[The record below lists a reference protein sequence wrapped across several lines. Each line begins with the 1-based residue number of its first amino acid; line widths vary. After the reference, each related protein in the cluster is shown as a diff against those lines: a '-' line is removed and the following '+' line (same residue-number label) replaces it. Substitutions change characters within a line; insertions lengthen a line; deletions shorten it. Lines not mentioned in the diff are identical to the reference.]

1 MNKHNYDSSA
11 SGYVTE
17 VFEGVSQTFTDIEM
31 LHTSEVNVVAK
42 AKRYGRWWLLK
53 GLRREVASEAAYQQR
68 LRKELEIMMMLQHT
82 GIVSVAGMEL
92 VDGFG
97 ECIVMEY
104 VDGQTLKQWLQGT
117 TTRRQRRNTAH
128 ELAEAVGYIHSKG
141 IVHRDLK
148 PENIM
153 ITGNGGNVKLVDF
166 GLADTDSHTVLKQP
180 AGTPRYMSPEQMQA
194 NVADVRNDIYSLGV
208 ILDEMNLGY
217 GHIVRKCLL
226 PLDKR
231 YKNVTELLNAIQAR
245 EKRRTV
251 LMAAGIAFCVVIL
264 AGLVGMQTL
273 RLRHFASQTA
283 EIHNEQAKLESTIAL
298 LNDSINQMS
307 ATNRQLTDEQERQ
320 NMKRQRVEM
329 AIKEGKARI
338 DKAVRATGLKQ
349 HLDTLSNPVYL
360 NTELY
365 WETFN
370 NLESAYKAYTRWI
383 AAEYTES
390 ELSEITYRL
399 MEYHSKLGN
408 MFGSRYDKIK
418 KIRDEHERKTMQ
430 GN

>member
-31 LHTSEVNVVAK
+31 LHTSKVNVVAK

-53 GLRREVASEAAYQQR
+53 GLQRGVASEAAYRQR
-68 LRKELEIMMMLQHT
+68 LRKELEIMMMLQHP
-82 GIVSVAGMEL
+82 GIVSAVGMEL
-92 VDGFG
+92 VEGFG

-117 TTRRQRRNTAH
+117 TTRRQRRNTAQ
-128 ELAEAVGYIHSKG
+128 ELAEAVGYMHSKG

-180 AGTPRYMSPEQMQA
+180 AGTPRYMSPEQMQTD
-194 NVADVRNDIYSLGV
+194 VADVRNDIYSLGV
-208 ILDEMNLGY
+208 ILGEMNLGY
-217 GHIVRKCLL
+217 GHIVSKCLL
-226 PLDKR
+226 PLNKR
-231 YKNVTELLNAIQAR
+231 YKTVTELLNAIQAR
-245 EKRRTV
+245 KKKRTM
-251 LMAAGIAFCVVIL
+251 LMAAGIAFCIMLL

-283 EIHNEQAKLESTIAL
+283 EIHEEQAKLESTIAL

-320 NMKRQRVEM
+320 NMKRQRVET

-338 DKAVRATGLKQ
+338 DKAVRATGLEQ
-349 HLDTLSNPVYL
+349 HFDTLSSIVYINNDIL
-360 NTELY
+360 AKISQCVNDTYKLY
-365 WETFN
+365 MKQIQTGE
-370 NLESAYKAYTRWI
+370 Y
-383 AAEYTES
+383 AADEVV
-390 ELSEITYRL
+390 EISNHLAFY
-399 MEYHSKLGN
+399 SNK
-408 MFGSRYDKIK
+408 F
-418 KIRDEHERKTMQ
+418 HERYNQRIKQLTTKYEKETMQ

>member
-1 MNKHNYDSSA
+1 MNEHYYDSSA
-11 SGYVTE
+11 SGYVAE
-17 VFEGVSQTFTDIEM
+17 VFEGVSQTFTDIEI

-42 AKRYGRWWLLK
+42 AQRYGRWWLLK
-53 GLRREVASEAAYQQR
+53 GLRREVASEAAYQHR

-82 GIVSVAGMEL
+82 GIVSVAGMDRVEGL
-92 VDGFG
+92 G

-180 AGTPRYMSPEQMQA
+180 AGTPRYMSPEQLQTT
-194 NVADVRNDIYSLGV
+194 VADVRNDIYSLGV
-208 ILDEMNLGY
+208 ILGEMNLGY

-231 YKNVTELLNAIQAR
+231 YKNVTELLNAMQAR
-245 EKRRTV
+245 EKRRFV
-251 LMAAGIAFCVVIL
+251 LMAAGIAFCIVIL
-264 AGLVGMQTL
+264 ASLVGMQTL

-338 DKAVRATGLKQ
+338 DKAVRATGFKQ
-349 HLDTLSNPVYL
+349 HFDTLSSLAYL
-360 NTELY
+360 DWEL
-365 WETFN
+365 
-370 NLESAYKAYTRWI
+370 NLRMSEGMSKTYKAYI
-383 AAEYTES
+383 EQIKAGGYSEAEID
-390 ELSEITYRL
+390 EITSTLAFYQTKWH
-399 MEYHSKLGN
+399 E
-408 MFGSRYDKIK
+408 RYSQLYIQIETKD
-418 KIRDEHERKTMQ
+418 ERKTMQ